1 MRTAYL
7 ILFLNDEKME
17 NEKQTEV
24 YGNNTGDTVTE
35 PSSFYIT
42 CTPKYEWVKDK
53 CHHYLQ
59 LIVLSSKKLSDLKKN
74 VLET

>member
-1 MRTAYL
+1 MRTAFL

-24 YGNNTGDTVTE
+24 YGNNTGDTITE

-42 CTPKYEWVKDK
+42 CTSKYYRPKPVV
-53 CHHYLQ
+53 Q
-59 LIVLSSKKLSDLKKN
+59 NIP
-74 VLET
+74 